1 VKQAVRRYGAPRVAQ
16 FLRQAA
22 EVDNVIKGAALGRP
36 WEALTELVLAFFPRV
51 VSAASR

>member
-1 VKQAVRRYGAPRVAQ
+1 LAVRRYGAPRLTQ

-36 WEALTELVLAFFPRV
+36 WEALTALVLALFPRAA
-51 VSAASR
+51 SAATH